1 MITHLGQWN
10 GQKLFES
17 LFCLKNNDS
26 TEIRNLTLVPSTSH
40 DHIKHTFQNAWQ
52 TMKEFNHPTPEFVY
66 SDRCC
71 GNAGDKAF
79 IEKYWPS
86 LAQDIAKP
94 NLLPLPDD
102 ENVVYV
108 HGATGI
114 NVTCQG
120 ILNTIQNHNAKLL
133 ETGQKVIV
141 GLDTEWKWDYSRQER
156 ITVLQIAITSTYYSK
171 GSKSWNYLYIVS
183 YFFSQIRLC
192 FCLSMG

>member
-1 MITHLGQWN
+1 
-10 GQKLFES
+10 
-17 LFCLKNNDS
+17 
-26 TEIRNLTLVPSTSH
+26 
-40 DHIKHTFQNAWQ
+40 
-52 TMKEFNHPTPEFVY
+52 MKEFNHRTPEFVY

-108 HGATGI
+108 HGAAGI

-120 ILNTIQNHNAKLL
+120 ILNTIQMHNVKLL
-133 ETGQKVIV
+133 ETGKKVIV
-141 GLDTEWKWDYSRQER
+141 GLDTEWKWDYSRQEK
-156 ITVLQIAITSTYYSK
+156 ITVLQIAITNTYYSK
-171 GSKSWNYLYIVS
+171 GLELHSFLIFCFL
-183 YFFSQIRLC
+183 FFLIL
-192 FCLSMG
+192 